1 VWWRQR
7 TAVYFASFLQTTYR
21 LPLAGLVIPL
31 AIFALGSILGTIVGG
46 QLADKLP
53 NRLHTFAAAMMAS
66 AVIALP
72 LFAWRTSLF
81 ESVLLAFSYVF
92 INALARPSLMAALA
106 NVPND
111 IRGTVLGLN
120 VTSAAFGWL
129 GAASLGGYTMARF
142 GFAMFGPL
150 AAGIAVSGGALA
162 LLGRRSSA
170 RGL

>member
-1 VWWRQR
+1 
-7 TAVYFASFLQTTYR
+7 
-21 LPLAGLVIPL
+21 
-31 AIFALGSILGTIVGG
+31 
-46 QLADKLP
+46 
-53 NRLHTFAAAMMAS
+53 
-66 AVIALP
+66 
-72 LFAWRTSLF
+72 
-81 ESVLLAFSYVF
+81 
-92 INALARPSLMAALA
+92 MAAVA